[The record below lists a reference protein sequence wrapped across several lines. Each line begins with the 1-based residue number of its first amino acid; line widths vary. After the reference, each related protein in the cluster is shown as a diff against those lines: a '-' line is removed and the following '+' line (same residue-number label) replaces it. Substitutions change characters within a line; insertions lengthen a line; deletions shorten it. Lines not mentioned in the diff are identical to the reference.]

1 MNDEPFLGKL
11 VSPDSFFVNW
21 NGDMGLSSVWPIKD
35 RSTGKFRNDYEICGW
50 FSRKETAIII
60 EIKEPVED
68 ESIGC
73 KVLILNHDKP
83 KTGWV
88 SVHTLK
94 ILT

>member
-1 MNDEPFLGKL
+1 MINEPFLGKL
-11 VSPDSFFVNW
+11 VSPDNYFVNW
-21 NGDMGLSSVWPIKD
+21 NGEMALCSVWPVTNK
-35 RSTGKFRNDYEICGW
+35 GKYRDDYEICGW
-50 FSRKETAIII
+50 FSKKETAIII
-60 EIKEPVED
+60 EIKEPNED

-73 KVLILNHDKP
+73 KILIPDSNKP